1 MPQFAPDLISTGA
14 WIFIQ
19 NWNIAKKMRDIMI
32 NIGVIGYGYW
42 GPNLV
47 RNFMNNS
54 DTCVLTVCD
63 VTKTRLEKSKDP
75 LP

>member
-1 MPQFAPDLISTGA
+1 
-14 WIFIQ
+14 
-19 NWNIAKKMRDIMI
+19 MI

-63 VTKTRLEKSKDP
+63 VTKTRLEKVKTLYPNIGITLNSEE
-75 LP
+75 LITNLRLTRL